1 MNGEIKWTDVPRD
14 DVIAVLNRDM
24 TDDGTIARAREYHH
38 ALVNVATAARE
49 LVRLYEALTIR
60 PGHAPAHYIT
70 VEALRELAGAER
82 AMMVA
87 KGARS

>member
-14 DVIAVLNRDM
+14 DVVAVLNRDM
-24 TDDGTIARAREYHH
+24 IDDGTIARAREYHH
-38 ALVNVATAARE
+38 ALVNVATAARKLSSAKTLE
-49 LVRLYEALTIR
+49 LNWAL
-60 PGHAPAHYIT
+60 
-70 VEALRELAGAER
+70 VELNRAER